1 MKKCAV
7 DRVISVFIS
16 VIMLV
21 TMLPIVGNGVS
32 AEAAAAEKQVVCLST
47 TSIKAPVSG
56 NTESAWTGSYVWFG
70 KYDATP
76 VRYRVLAPKTTAYG
90 KATMLLD
97 CDRVLYTEKFD
108 RDMVANSGAAAPNE
122 WKYSDIRSGLN
133 GSSFL
138 NKDYGFTRAERSA
151 IATSKIGSHELT
163 VGTSAGNVSTWSKS
177 VFNST
182 VALTGE
188 KIFLL
193 DLEEVSN
200 INYGYP
206 VSDGNSLRR
215 VKYTVGGQ
223 RASWWLRSAEKNDKE
238 RAGYVYDNGSLDP
251 YDVNVAY
258 GVSPAFNVDLA
269 SVIFTSLVT
278 GTAGANNAE
287 YKLTLKDSAMNVA
300 ISSGK
305 TVSLSQTKVTI
316 PYTITGDD
324 ASKATQVSV
333 LILDK
338 EYKASNSNG
347 AKILLYKKL
356 AVSGSFSAT
365 GVGTFT
371 LPYDAGGWGSQYYV
385 YLLAEDVNTECESD
399 YASAPLL
406 LAQPTGVK
414 PYVFEQPMNMSE
426 VPGETVTF
434 SVQAFGAG
442 KLSYQWQS
450 RKDSSSAWT
459 NSGQSGAKTRTLTV
473 SATPGLNGWQFRCV
487 VINANGQTASK
498 PATLSIVPKFH
509 QQPYDEYS
517 RESDWAYFCVV
528 ASGKAPLTFQ
538 WQSRK
543 NSSSAWKNV
552 SNASA
557 GEPSGAYYTY
567 YNNGYVTGYKSEYR
581 FQSTSELNGYQFRCV
596 VTDGNGNK
604 AYSKTALFASK
615 LTILAQPKNVSVTTG
630 TTAEFSVDVLGNGYT
645 YQWQSRKDSSSPWAA
660 SAQKG
665 ATTNRLEVSTTP
677 GLNGWQFRCVVT
689 QSKNEQ
695 VITDIATLK
704 VLPKITSKPSN
715 TAVTVG
721 DTATFSVSVTGKGPL
736 KYVWQ
741 SRKNASATW
750 TNSGQSGARTAKL
763 SVATTQG
770 LHGWQFRCVVTD
782 AYGQTLYTDPV
793 TLSILPKITK
803 QPGDMVVK
811 DSSTA
816 MFSTEAIGKGPLTY
830 TLERKASYGW
840 DWVLSVTP
848 NDPSYADIGRYVTRL
863 DEGYYRVTVTDAN
876 GQTAISKS
884 FLLTVTW

>member
-7 DRVISVFIS
+7 NRVLSVFLS

-21 TMLPIVGNGVS
+21 AMLPLAGNGIS
-32 AEAAAAEKQVVCLST
+32 AEAAAAAEKQVVCLGT

-90 KATMLLD
+90 KTTMLLD
-97 CDRVLYTEKFD
+97 CDRILYTAKYD
-108 RDMVANSGAAAPNE
+108 QDKVANSGATAPNE
-122 WKYSDIRSGLN
+122 WKYSDIRTGLN

-138 NKDYGFTRAERSA
+138 NKDHGFTRTERNA
-151 IATSKIGSHELT
+151 IATSKIGSHALT
-163 VGTSAGNVSTWSKS
+163 VGTAAGNVSTWSKS
-177 VFNST
+177 VFGST

-193 DLEEVSN
+193 DAEEVSN

-206 VSDGNSLRR
+206 VSDGHTQRR
-215 VKYTVGGQ
+215 IKYTVGGQ
-223 RASWWLRSAEKNDKE
+223 KADWWLRSAENNDKE
-238 RAGYVYDNGSLDP
+238 RAGYVCDNGSLDP
-251 YDVNVAY
+251 YDVNVGY
-258 GVSPAFNVDLA
+258 GVSPALNVDLS
-269 SVIFTSLVT
+269 SVIFSSLVS
-278 GTAGANNAE
+278 GKVGADNAE
-287 YKLTLKDSAMNVA
+287 YKLTLKDTAMNVA
-300 ISSGK
+300 ITSGK
-305 TVSLSQTKVTI
+305 TMTLSQTKVTI

-338 EYKASNSNG
+338 EYKAANSNG
-347 AKILLYKKL
+347 AKILMYKKL

-365 GVGTFT
+365 GAGTFT
-371 LPYDAGGWGSQYYV
+371 LPYDAGGWGSDYYV

-399 YASAPLL
+399 YASAPLK

-414 PYVFEQPMNMSE
+414 PYVFDQPMNMSE

-434 SVQAFGAG
+434 TVQAFGAG
-442 KLSYQWQS
+442 TLSYQWQS

-459 NSGQSGAKTRTLTV
+459 NSGQSGAKTRALTV
-473 SATPGLNGWQFRCV
+473 SVTPGLNGWQFRCV
-487 VINANGQTASK
+487 VKNANGQTASN
-498 PATLSIVPKFH
+498 PATLSVVPKFH

-517 RESDWAYFCVV
+517 SEYDGTYFCVV

-557 GEPSGAYYTY
+557 GEVSGAYYTY
-567 YNNGYVTGYKSEYR
+567 YNNGYTTGYKSEYS

-604 AYSKTALFASK
+604 AYSKTALFVSQ
-615 LTILAQPKNVSVTTG
+615 LTITSQPKNVSVETG
-630 TTAEFSVDVLGNGYT
+630 TTAEFSVDVLGNAYT
-645 YQWQSRKDSSSPWAA
+645 YQWQSRKDSSSPWAS

-665 ATTNRLEVSTTP
+665 AKTNRLEVSTTP

-689 QSKNEQ
+689 QSKKEQ
-695 VITDIATLK
+695 VISDTVTLK

-715 TAVTVG
+715 TAVTLG
-721 DTATFSVSVTGKGPL
+721 DTATFSVSVTGKEPL

-750 TNSGQSGARTAKL
+750 ANSAQKGAKTATL

-770 LHGWQFRCVVTD
+770 LHGWQFRCAVTD

-803 QPGDMVVK
+803 QPEDMVVK
-811 DSSTA
+811 DSTTV

-830 TLERKASYGW
+830 SLERRESYGW
-840 DWVLSVTP
+840 KTYITSTP
-848 NDPSYADIGRYVTRL
+848 NDPSHVDIGKFVTAL

-876 GQTAISKS
+876 GQTAISKA
-884 FLLTVTW
+884 FYLEVE